1 MNRSFQSNFI
11 KKNIVPILP
20 YCDTYI
26 KKYIFINLP
35 ALYSQKGP
43 KPLTFAKSLQKG
55 VKKNYLNKINMKKK
69 LVLWPLKHI

>member
-1 MNRSFQSNFI
+1 MTRSFQSNFI

-43 KPLTFAKSLQKG
+43 KPLTFNLQSLYKR
-55 VKKNYLNKINMKKK
+55 VLKKI
-69 LVLWPLKHI
+69 I